1 MKRIKLNISRELII
15 SAITLTVCFLIMI
28 FSISCSSFVYS
39 YKQRDTENKQDTK
52 ENISFQ
58 DVLVTS
64 HRGGVDIKTDR
75 AHIVIEESRS
85 TPDSN
90 SIKAIIEGIIEGV
103 VK

>member
-39 YKQRDTENKQDTK
+39 SKQRDTENKQETK
-52 ENISFQ
+52 EKISFH
-58 DVLVTS
+58 DVLTTS
-64 HRGGVDIKTDR
+64 HRKGIDIKTDR
-75 AHIVIEESRS
+75 VHIVIGESRS
-85 TPDSN
+85 TPDPN
-90 SIKAIIEGIIEGV
+90 SIKAIAEGIVEGV